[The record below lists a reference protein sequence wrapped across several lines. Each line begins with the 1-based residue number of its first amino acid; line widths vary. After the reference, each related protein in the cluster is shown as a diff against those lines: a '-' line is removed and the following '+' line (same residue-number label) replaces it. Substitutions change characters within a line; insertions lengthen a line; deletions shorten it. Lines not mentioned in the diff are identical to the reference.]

1 MSGDPENLTGLIIY
15 FLAIV
20 GLVVLI
26 LGLSHVLG
34 QRRRDKATIEPF
46 ESGVVSVGDAQL
58 RFSAPFFLV
67 AIFFVIFD
75 LEAVFLFAWVIG
87 FRESGI
93 AGFIEALI
101 FILILL
107 AGLAYLWKMG
117 ALDWNRSGGRVSQS
131 TGVPSTGIPS
141 TGIQQPGKP
150 RSHRNQTDSG
160 KED

>member
-1 MSGDPENLTGLIIY
+1 MSGDSENLAGLVMY

-20 GLVVLI
+20 GLVTAIMLI
-26 LGLSHVLG
+26 SHLLG
-34 QRRRDKATIEPF
+34 QRRRNKATKEPF

-75 LEAVFLFAWVIG
+75 LEAVILFAWVIG

-101 FILILL
+101 FILVLL
-107 AGLAYLWKMG
+107 AGLAYVWKLG
-117 ALDWNRSGGRVSQS
+117 ALDWRRDSRRLRGGQQQRRSPPQE
-131 TGVPSTGIPS
+131 
-141 TGIQQPGKP
+141 Q
-150 RSHRNQTDSG
+150 D
-160 KED
+160 